1 MSNDSEIE
9 NEKWPA
15 HVQKQWEEWSA
26 KNPKSSFEHVDTD
39 ELKRILI
46 EDLTYAS
53 NMDVKEYTLYQK
65 WCEVQEKF
73 PTQINTT
80 LWGDEERVLV
90 DEEQGKYI
98 NIAKNNIWIPES
110 PDDFMNLRPI
120 MEYTDDSGET
130 FTTGLDGSLV
140 KNDKKRTKDLPVL
153 WNTTRTFI
161 STMKNNSNIGRNL
174 NFMVKDD
181 VTGKYLGVICISSD
195 FLDLTPRDKFIG
207 WEREKKTQ
215 GGMINHTAIG
225 SSIVPL
231 QPLGYN
237 YMGGKLLA
245 LMCLSDTVQTLW
257 KEKYGDVLAGVTTT
271 SLYGNT
277 KSGGLSQY
285 DGLEYWSK
293 MGFSSGSVAFE
304 PRKSTLAMV
313 WNWLKENHTEKYF
326 EWWEAKNDKGLPFK
340 RDHKNRSLHFAYP
353 KLGIPKEITRTDH
366 QRGIYFSPLY
376 NNTNEFLRGEITED
390 QLVKSFDTSEEAL
403 SNIWKTKYAK
413 GRIRQLQKK
422 NNVSYETLFYDDL
435 VYLTWEETKAKYLT
449 QVGR

>member
-1 MSNDSEIE
+1 MLQN
-9 NEKWPA
+9 NWPEYVNK
-15 HVQKQWEEWSA
+15 HWEQWRA
-26 KNPKSSFEHVDTD
+26 ANPTVKTVD
-39 ELKRILI
+39 ESQLKTILT

-53 NMDVKEYTLYQK
+53 QMDVKEYTLFQK
-65 WCEVQEKF
+65 WCEIQEKY
-73 PTQINTT
+73 PTKDDGLFGGVTLENSEQELIINQ
-80 LWGDEERVLV
+80 V
-90 DEEQGKYI
+90 KS
-98 NIAKNNIWIPES
+98 NIWIPQS
-110 PDDFMNLRPI
+110 PDDYEKLVPTMIF
-120 MEYTDDSGET
+120 TDDTEEIER
-130 FTTGLDGSLV
+130 LLIDGTKV
-140 KNDKKRTKDLPVL
+140 KEKTKRSDLPER
-153 WNTTRTFI
+153 WNTIRTFI
-161 STMKNNSNIGRNL
+161 STMKNNSNIGRNT
-174 NFMVKDD
+174 NFIVADE

-195 FLDLTPRDKFIG
+195 FLDLTPRDKYIG

-215 GGMINHTAIG
+215 GGMINYTAIG

-245 LMCLSDTVQTLW
+245 LLCLSDTVQRLW
-257 KEKYGDVLAGVTTT
+257 KEKYGDVLVGVTTT

-285 DGLEYWSK
+285 DGLEYWNK

-304 PRKSTLAMV
+304 PRKSTLNLV
-313 WNWLKENHTEKYF
+313 WQWLKENHPEKYF
-326 EWWEAKNDKGLPFK
+326 EWWEAKKENGLPFK

-353 KLGIPKEITRTDH
+353 KLGIPKELTRTEH

-376 NNTNEFLRGEITED
+376 NNTCEFLRGEITEKD
-390 QLVKSFDTSEEAL
+390 LVKSFDTSEKAL
-403 SNIWKTKYAK
+403 SDIWKTKYAK

-435 VYLTWEETKAKYLT
+435 IYMTWEETKQKYLT